1 MFEYILRKYK
11 GYIKVTALGGN
22 IERFLNLLHTR
33 GIYIWDICYSS
44 ADVEF
49 CMNIKDIYRL
59 KDIIRKTKIKIKI
72 LERCGLPFFLF
83 AYRKKKMFV
92 LGMITGWI
100 IVYIMS
106 NYIWNI
112 SFEGNVRHTDDE
124 LMKFMESINITEGIK
139 KNILN
144 PEDIEKAIR
153 NQYFDITWSSVE
165 IDGTMLR
172 IHMRENIS
180 QMDESSDNQNIKE
193 YGDIVSSKEAV
204 ITSII
209 TRTGVPKVKV
219 GDIVKAG
226 DKLIEGKYAILAD
239 DLTVIDEKYVLA
251 EGDIIGKV
259 TYHINEIIGR
269 EYTKKEYTGNR
280 KEINIIKYDNN
291 IWKLDFPW
299 DNIEYEC
306 YDIVEY
312 YKENIV
318 GDSFYIPIE
327 SGCRQIRE
335 YRLKNEKYTDSQ
347 LEMLAQKKIMYILKK
362 IEENTIQ
369 IIENNVKIEVGEN
382 GCTIY
387 GDIIVLEDI
396 GCMGDTYE

>member
-1 MFEYILRKYK
+1 MFEYILKKYK
-11 GYIKVTALGGN
+11 GYIKVEVSGAN

-33 GIYIWDICYSS
+33 GIYIWDICYG
-44 ADVEF
+44 AKNVEF
-49 CMNIKDIYRL
+49 CMNIKDFYKL
-59 KDIIRKTKIKIKI
+59 KDILKKTKNKIGI

-83 AYRKKKMFV
+83 AYRKKKMFA

-139 KNILN
+139 KDLLN

-180 QMDESSDNQNIKE
+180 QMDESNDNQNINE

-291 IWKLDFPW
+291 VWELDFPW
-299 DNIEYEC
+299 NNDEYEF
-306 YDIVEY
+306 YDTVEY

-327 SGCRQIRE
+327 SGHRQLRE

-369 IIENNVKIEVGEN
+369 IIENNVKIEVGVN